1 MVSLVLSLQALREL
15 KGIVHHFFSYRSNL
29 IIWIVMG
36 CGTYFPAERIS
47 SVALNL
53 ELTYLTVEFKTPLS
67 LKMRGIG

>member
-29 IIWIVMG
+29 IIWIVWG
-36 CGTYFPAERIS
+36 KYFPAERIS
-47 SVALNL
+47 SVELNL